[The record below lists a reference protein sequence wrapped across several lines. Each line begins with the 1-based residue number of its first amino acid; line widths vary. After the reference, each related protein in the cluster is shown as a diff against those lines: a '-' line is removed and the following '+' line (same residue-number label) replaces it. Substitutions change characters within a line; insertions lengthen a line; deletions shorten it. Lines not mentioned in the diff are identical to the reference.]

1 MISFLFYDWFN
12 VVPPWLRGYGIVDAA
27 MIAQRLGIYGVIN
40 IIVVCI
46 AAAYGFI
53 SRSRK
58 ACYSCNPLISIG
70 ILYILWLSCIMFLMV
85 MEIRDEEGYR
95 LALRWMPVFI
105 ICTIIGYASCIF
117 ILPNVYK
124 SFARKESLAAR
135 ILLSLFLVLSFPI
148 YVKIATGWQT

>member
-1 MISFLFYDWFN
+1 
-12 VVPPWLRGYGIVDAA
+12 
-27 MIAQRLGIYGVIN
+27 
-40 IIVVCI
+40 
-46 AAAYGFI
+46 
-53 SRSRK
+53 
-58 ACYSCNPLISIG
+58 
-70 ILYILWLSCIMFLMV
+70 MFLMV

-148 YVKIATGWQT
+148 YVKNSYWVADMTLMLYEEIRLYELKQPITNLME